1 VKGQQAVSNYKST
14 LNLPKTG
21 FPMKANLAQREPEML
36 KRWEKMGLYQKIRD
50 AFAGRPKFILHDG
63 PPYANGEI
71 HIGHA
76 VNKVIKDIIVK
87 SRTLDGFDSPYVPG
101 WDCHG
106 LPIEL
111 QVEKKVGKP
120 GGKVT
125 AAQFRVA
132 CREYAGKQVNKQRTD
147 FKRLGVVG
155 DWENPYLTMDYKTE
169 ADIIRSLGRI
179 VDNGHV
185 HEGYKP
191 VHWCTDCGSALAEA
205 EVEYKDKESFAID
218 VRFKAVDAEAVM
230 AACHSIPEDH
240 GEGELSMVIW
250 TTTPWTLPANEA
262 VALNHSLEYVVV
274 QVEDG
279 PLDKERLVVA
289 EGLLK
294 DTMGRWGIENYRV
307 IAYARGD
314 AFEGIK
320 LKHCFY
326 DREVPVILG
335 EHVSLDA
342 GTGAVHTA
350 PAHGLEDYIVGQRY
364 NLPVDNPVGGNGRF
378 VEGTE
383 LFEGEHVFSANEKVI
398 EVLKQ
403 HNALLKEERLAHSYP
418 HCWRHKTPIIFRATP
433 QWFISMEQNGLRDA
447 AMREIKKV
455 TWTPDWGQA
464 RIEGM
469 VENRPDWCISRQ
481 RTWGVPIA
489 LFIDKHTGELHPD
502 SSRLIEEVARRV
514 EQKGIEAWF
523 ELEPEELLG
532 EEASR
537 YEKVGDTLDVW
548 FDSGATH
555 FAVLN
560 PRQELEFPADLYL
573 EGSDQ
578 HRGWFQSSLMIS
590 VAINDCAPYRGV
602 LTHGFTVDAKGHKMS
617 KSLGNVVS
625 PQDVMKTLGAD
636 IIRLWV
642 AATDYRGEMTVSD
655 EILKRT
661 ADAYRRIRNT
671 GRFLL
676 ANLNGFDP
684 AENLVSREQMI
695 ELDRWAVDR
704 ACRLQDEIRQA
715 YTDYQFHQIFQKI
728 HNFCVT
734 EMGGFYLDVIK
745 DRQYTTQENSLARRS
760 CQSAMYHIAEAM
772 CRWLAPIL
780 SFTAEEMWQFLPG
793 EHGDTIFT
801 ETWYQGLF
809 PLDSDDSF
817 DAAFWGQVIAV
828 RASVGKRLEQLRTDG
843 GIGSSLDAEVDVYC
857 SEELAAVLSKLEDE
871 LRFAFITSYARVH
884 DISEKPESAVA
895 TEMEGLFVQVSASQ
909 YGKCTRCWHHRE
921 DVGANTEHPELCGRC
936 VENVEGGGEERRFT

>member
-1 VKGQQAVSNYKST
+1 MTDYKST

-21 FPMKANLAQREPEML
+21 FPMKANLANREPEML
-36 KRWEKMGLYQKIRD
+36 KRWEEIGLYSKIRE
-50 AFAGRPKFILHDG
+50 AFADRPKFILHDG

-87 SRTLDGFDSPYVPG
+87 SRTLDGFDAPYVPG

-120 GGKVT
+120 GHKVS
-125 AAQFRVA
+125 AAEFRVA
-132 CREYAGKQVNKQRTD
+132 CRDYAAKQVDKQRTD
-147 FKRLGVVG
+147 FKRLGVLG
-155 DWENPYLTMDYKTE
+155 DWDRPYLTMDYQTE
-169 ADIIRSLGRI
+169 ADIIRSLGKI
-179 VDNGHV
+179 VENGHV

-205 EVEYKDKESFAID
+205 EVEYKDKESFTID
-218 VRFKAVDAEAVM
+218 VRFQAVDPEALIN
-230 AACHSIPEDH
+230 ACHNVPEGQ
-240 GEGELSMVIW
+240 GEGPLSVVIW

-262 VALNHSLEYVVV
+262 VCLSPTLEYVVV
-274 QVEDG
+274 QADG
-279 PLDKERLVVA
+279 PAGKERLVLA

-294 DTMGRWGIENYRV
+294 ETMGRWGIENYRV
-307 IAYARGD
+307 IAYAQGH
-314 AFEGIK
+314 ALEGLK

-326 DREVPVILG
+326 EREVPVIVG
-335 EHVSLDA
+335 DHVSLEA

-350 PAHGLEDYIVGQRY
+350 PAHGLEDYIAGQRY
-364 NLPVDNPVGGNGRF
+364 DLPVDNPVGGNGCF

-383 LFEGEHVFSANEKVI
+383 LFAGEHVFSANGKVI
-398 EVLKQ
+398 EVLKERG
-403 HNALLKEERLAHSYP
+403 ALVQEARLAHSYP

-433 QWFISMEQNGLRDA
+433 QWFISMEQNGLRES

-455 TWTPDWGQA
+455 VWTPDWGQA

-489 LFIDKHTGELHPD
+489 MFIDKNTNEPHPETP
-502 SSRLIEEVARRV
+502 RLIEEVAKLV

-523 ELEPEELLG
+523 ALDPAELLG
-532 EEASR
+532 EEAEQ
-537 YEKVGDTLDVW
+537 YQKVSDTLDVW
-548 FDSGATH
+548 FDSGTTH
-555 FAVLN
+555 FSVLK
-560 PRQELEFPADLYL
+560 PHEGLEYPADLYL

-578 HRGWFQSSLMIS
+578 HRGWFQSSLLTS
-590 VAINDCAPYRGV
+590 VAINDSAPYKGV

-617 KSLGNVVS
+617 KSQGNVVS
-625 PQDVMKTLGAD
+625 PQKVMKALGAD

-684 AENLVSREQMI
+684 EKNLVAPGDMLK
-695 ELDRWAVDR
+695 LDRWAVDR
-704 ACRLQDEIRQA
+704 ALQLQEEIREA
-715 YTDYQFHQIFQKI
+715 YVDYNFHLIYQKVL
-728 HNFCVT
+728 NFCGT

-745 DRQYTTQENSLARRS
+745 DRQYTTQEESIARRS
-760 CQSAMYHIAEAM
+760 CQTAMYHIIEAM
-772 CRWLAPIL
+772 TRWLAPVL
-780 SFTAEEMWQFLPG
+780 TFTADELWQHVPG
-793 EHGDTIFT
+793 QRSETVFT
-801 ETWYQGLF
+801 ETWYEGLF
-809 PLDSDDSF
+809 GLDKDDSF
-817 DAAFWGQVIAV
+817 DREFWSKVIGV
-828 RASVGKRLEQLRTDG
+828 RTAVGKQLESLRTSG
-843 GIGSSLDAEVDVYC
+843 AIGSSLDAEVELYC
-857 SEELAAVLSKLEDE
+857 DDGLAKALGSLEDE
-871 LRFAFITSYARVH
+871 LRFNLITSYARVH
-884 DISEKPESAVA
+884 PLAEKPADAVE
-895 TEMEGLFVQVSASQ
+895 TEVEGLFVHCKAS
-909 YGKCTRCWHHRE
+909 GHAKCTRCWHHRE
-921 DVGANTEHPELCGRC
+921 DVGSNAEHPELCGRC
-936 VENVEGGGEERRFT
+936 VDNVAGEGESRRFT

>member
-1 VKGQQAVSNYKST
+1 MSNYKST

-590 VAINDCAPYRGV
+590 VAINDCAPYKGV